1 MSVIAIVGAGS
12 LMGRAIARRFATGG
26 FDVALIAR
34 DTNALK
40 AIADDIPGVRV
51 GVFPADIT
59 DRKALGQALSRA
71 QEELGPIEV
80 LEFSPTPRPA
90 DLAVSPFTG
99 AATTTVETLAPHIE
113 LHLYG
118 SVEAVQQVL
127 PAMIERGAGT
137 ILLTAGAVSS
147 RMVVPDITN
156 VSIAVSA
163 LRAYALNLNAGL
175 AGTGVYAAH
184 VSIAANIGQGRP
196 GSRPE
201 VIAEEYWK
209 LHLARDQADFYYDD
223 LGEGPTVLS
232 DRYTEDIED
241 TED

>member
-12 LMGRAIARRFATGG
+12 LMGRAIATRFAAEG

-34 DTNALK
+34 GRGAL
-40 AIADDIPGVRV
+40 DDIAAGIDGVRV

-59 DRKALGQALSRA
+59 DRAALTGALA
-71 QEELGPIEV
+71 EAEERLGPIEV

-90 DLAVSPFTG
+90 DLAVAPFTD
-99 AATTTVETLAPHIE
+99 AADTSVEALAPHIE

-118 SVEAVQQVL
+118 SVAAVRQVL
-127 PAMIERGAGT
+127 PGMIARGSGT

-147 RMVVPDITN
+147 RMIVPQIAN

-163 LRAYALNLNAGL
+163 LRNYALNLHAGL
-175 AGTGVYAAH
+175 AGTGVHAAH

-196 GSRPE
+196 GSEPD
-201 VIAEEYWK
+201 VIAEEYWR
-209 LHLARDQADFYYDD
+209 LHVTHAESDLFYQDLDD
-223 LGEGPTVLS
+223 GPVQLS
-232 DRYTEDIED
+232 DRYTAG
-241 TED
+241 

>member
-12 LMGRAIARRFATGG
+12 LMGRAIARRFAAGG

-34 DTNALK
+34 DPDALK
-40 AIADDIPGVRV
+40 AVADDIQGVRV
-51 GVFPADIT
+51 GIFPADIT
-59 DRKALGQALSRA
+59 DRQALSRA
-71 QEELGPIEV
+71 LARAETELGPIEV
-80 LEFSPTPRPA
+80 LEFSPTPRRA

-99 AATTTVETLAPHIE
+99 AAETTVETLAPHVE

-118 SVEAVQQVL
+118 SVAAVQQVL
-127 PAMIERGAGT
+127 PGMIERGRGT
-137 ILLTAGAVSS
+137 VLLTAGAVSS
-147 RMVVPDITN
+147 RMVVPAITN

-175 AGTGVYAAH
+175 AGTGVHAAH

-196 GSRPE
+196 GSEPD

-209 LHLARDQADFYYDD
+209 LHVDRDQADFYYED
-223 LGEGPTVLS
+223 LADAPVVIS
-232 DRYTEDIED
+232 DRYTSD
-241 TED
+241 